1 LNARRF
7 QATTG
12 IDRFVDSDE
21 MKAGGVEPDRFYY
34 NQALRMI
41 ESERG
46 DQPLFI
52 FVYTLFNHF
61 PWWNKLQPELTP
73 GWRDLGNHPEVD
85 EYIRRQM
92 LSAQDYADFKS
103 RLQTRFPRDSFLL
116 LRFGDHQ
123 PGLASK
129 ILEPGASEAVMA
141 QRMMSYDPRYFT
153 TYYAVDG
160 VNYRP
165 GDLSSAL
172 DRLEAT
178 YLPLVLQE
186 AAGLPLDPTFAEQ
199 KKILTRCNG
208 LFFSCANGAEARRFN
223 RLLIDAGLI
232 KGMVSR

>member
-1 LNARRF
+1 
-7 QATTG
+7 
-12 IDRFVDSDE
+12 
-21 MKAGGVEPDRFYY
+21 MKAGDGVEPDRFYY

-52 FVYTLFNHF
+52 FLYTLFNHF
-61 PWWNKLQPELTP
+61 PWWNRLQPGLTP
-73 GWRDLGNHPEVD
+73 DWRDLGNHPEVD
-85 EYIRRQM
+85 EYLRRQM
-92 LSAQDYADFKS
+92 LSAQDYADFKTA
-103 RLQTRFPRDSFLL
+103 LQTRFPRDRFLL

-123 PGLASK
+123 PGLSSK
-129 ILEPGASEAVMA
+129 VLEPGASDAVLA
-141 QRMMSYDPRYFT
+141 QRFMTYDPRYFT

-165 GDLSSAL
+165 ANLTSAL
-172 DRLEAT
+172 DRLEAV
-178 YLPLVLQE
+178 YLPIVIQE

-199 KKILTRCNG
+199 KRIMLRCNG
-208 LFFSCANGAEARRFN
+208 LFFECGHGAEARRFN